1 MPVKIIKEI
10 TSRNIHLWLP
20 GYIKSLLTPEDKFN
34 SQVKHIVFVIAD
46 HFEPFRKKDRNVI
59 DFLEK
64 EYPKFAD
71 SFCDSD
77 GHPPQHT
84 WFFPIELY
92 EPEIVEKLSNLC
104 RKGYGEIEVH
114 LHHRDD
120 SEESLRNQIR
130 KGIENLSNH
139 GALKPQG
146 KEYGPKFGFVHGD
159 WALNNSRKDGR
170 FCGVNNEL
178 RILREEGCY
187 ADFTLPSAPSDTQTK
202 KINSIYYAK
211 SNPQIPK
218 GHNSGIDVQVGRH
231 ECGDLMIIQGPLG
244 FNWGGVRKNRIW
256 PKVENSEISFNNP
269 GTQQRIKSWKKT
281 NIHVKGR
288 PEWVFIKL
296 HCHGGFRN
304 QVDALIGDKGKL
316 MHQHLKTI
324 FRDNPNYRLHY
335 VTARECYNIIKAAEA
350 GETGSPN
357 NYRNYIIP
365 CPANK
370 GSNRT

>member
-10 TSRNIHLWLP
+10 TSRNIHLWLL

-59 DFLEK
+59 DFWEK

-71 SFCDSD
+71 SFCDSH

-211 SNPQIPK
+211 SNPQ
-218 GHNSGIDVQVGRH
+218 NS
-231 ECGDLMIIQGPLG
+231 
-244 FNWGGVRKNRIW
+244 
-256 PKVENSEISFNNP
+256 
-269 GTQQRIKSWKKT
+269 
-281 NIHVKGR
+281 
-288 PEWVFIKL
+288 
-296 HCHGGFRN
+296 
-304 QVDALIGDKGKL
+304 
-316 MHQHLKTI
+316 
-324 FRDNPNYRLHY
+324 
-335 VTARECYNIIKAAEA
+335 
-350 GETGSPN
+350 
-357 NYRNYIIP
+357 
-365 CPANK
+365 
-370 GSNRT
+370 